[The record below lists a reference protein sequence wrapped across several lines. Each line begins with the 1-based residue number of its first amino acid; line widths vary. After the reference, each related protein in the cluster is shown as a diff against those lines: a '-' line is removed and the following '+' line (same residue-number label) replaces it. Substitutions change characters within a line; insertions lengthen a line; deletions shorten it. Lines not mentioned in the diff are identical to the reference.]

1 MDNRSTILSAR
12 LFQDHNDEP
21 LVEVDLRDL
30 EGTMLLG
37 RRGQLQFT
45 IRLVFKGSDAY
56 RQEQTV
62 LQLWAETRVSGP
74 GNTSMRSPGR
84 AAIVKPV
91 IFKPEQPTRIGGR
104 HDDPWTRIHDPLT
117 LDLDF
122 WQLDEI
128 ERKRQGGSLTFT
140 FTRGGVAYHGG
151 KVGMLYPDNHQVQ
164 YQVATSDWHQTLANL
179 GYGTFVNVEVPLTS
193 PNGLTGDVQKAAQA
207 LEQAQAAFRRGDYEE
222 AVADCRPG
230 LEALDTVDKGKF
242 NLKPWDRNASKD
254 ERFYWVRRSLLSIT
268 HAAHHPTDPALATA
282 TTPES
287 RPRWEREDAE
297 VVITVLATLLR
308 CGLATA
314 Q

>member
-1 MDNRSTILSAR
+1 MDNRSTTLSAR
-12 LFQDHNDEP
+12 LFQDHNDGP

-37 RRGQLQFT
+37 RRGQLQFST
-45 IRLVFKGSDAY
+45 RLVFKGSDAY
-56 RQEQTV
+56 RQEQAV

-74 GNTSMRSPGR
+74 SNKSMQSPGR
-84 AAIVKPV
+84 AVVVQPV

-104 HDDPWTRIHDPLT
+104 FHDPWTRIHDLLT

-128 ERKRQGGSLTFT
+128 ERKRRGGSLTFT
-140 FTRGGVAYHGG
+140 FTFGGIVYLGG
-151 KVGMLYPDNHQVQ
+151 KVGMLYPDNHTVQ
-164 YQVATSDWHQTLANL
+164 YQVAASDWHQTLL
-179 GYGTFVNVEVPLTS
+179 QLDYGTFVNVEVPLTS
-193 PNGLTGDVQKAAQA
+193 ANGLTGDVQKAAQA
-207 LEQAQAAFRRGDYEE
+207 LEQAQAAFRRGEYEE

-230 LEALDTVDKGKF
+230 LEALGAADKGKS

-254 ERFYWVRRSLLSIT
+254 ERFHWLQTSLLTLT
-268 HAAHHPTDPALATA
+268 HLAHHPNEPVSASAS
-282 TTPES
+282 TPGS

-297 VVITVLATLLR
+297 AVITVLATLLR
-308 CGLATA
+308 RRLAS